1 MSNFFENYKTVDY
14 TLFDKT
20 FNLTNITLRY
30 KFKQNLSKN
39 IYNFYDYI
47 LTDGERLDHVAD
59 TYYGDSKYVW
69 IIVLVNDMIDPQF
82 EVPRTYYGFRKYVE
96 NKYGSWEN
104 AVNGVHHYERVAVYK
119 NETEKITNL
128 NPPLIIEKKVYE
140 NVIINGEKLH
150 EDVEVLFNDEKRIV
164 TNLEYEE
171 RLNENKRTIKLLD
184 NRQLGLIIELV
195 ESVFE

>member
-1 MSNFFENYKTVDY
+1 MSKFFENYKTVDY
-14 TLFDKT
+14 TLFNKT

-69 IIVLVNDMIDPQF
+69 VIVLVNDMIDPQF
-82 EVPRTYYGFRKYVE
+82 EIPRTYYEFRKYVE
-96 NKYGSWEN
+96 NKYGSWQN
-104 AVNGVHHYERVAVYK
+104 AVTGVHHYERIAVYK
-119 NETEKITNL
+119 SETEKITNL
-128 NPPLIIEKKVYE
+128 DPPLIIEKKVYE
-140 NVIINGEKLH
+140 NTIIDGVKLY
-150 EDVEVLFNDEKRIV
+150 EDVEVLLDDEKRAV

-171 RLNENKRTIKLLD
+171 QLNENKRTIKLLD
-184 NRQLGLIIELV
+184 IRQLGLIIELV